1 MSCRVISYHV
11 MSSVVLL
18 IDTELPFGMMVWSA
32 GLAPVKFV
40 EGSGLSLSKG
50 RIEVDE
56 YLRVPDSKGRIF
68 ALGDNAITNSN
79 VLPPTASVAEQ
90 QAYYISDCFNNY
102 YYKSIID
109 NENIDNEKNEEK
121 ELPVPGPVVPALLP
135 YGGFPFE
142 YMNSLLCKSSP
153 KFKYMN
159 RGAMAGMG
167 FGGGVIDLTKSDLP
181 VPKIA
186 TSGVA
191 AFLQW
196 RSVYLTKQLSYTN
209 MILSKFHKSSFFTVH
224 SSNKS
229 SIYNCLV
236 LLLFTKFPHDH
247 FFLLSLLFSTYVL
260 VQANC
265 LW

>member
-1 MSCRVISYHV
+1 
-11 MSSVVLL
+11 
-18 IDTELPFGMMVWSA
+18 MVWSA

-40 EGSGLSLSKG
+40 DGSGLSLSKG

-109 NENIDNEKNEEK
+109 NANNDDTDEK
-121 ELPVPGPVVPALLP
+121 ELPLPGAVVPALLP

-209 MILSKFHKSSFFTVH
+209 MILSKFTHKRSHFTVQVQVKAAIIIVSCCCCCLPNFLMINFSSF
-224 SSNKS
+224 S
-229 SIYNCLV
+229 SI
-236 LLLFTKFPHDH
+236 
-247 FFLLSLLFSTYVL
+247 
-260 VQANC
+260 
-265 LW
+265 